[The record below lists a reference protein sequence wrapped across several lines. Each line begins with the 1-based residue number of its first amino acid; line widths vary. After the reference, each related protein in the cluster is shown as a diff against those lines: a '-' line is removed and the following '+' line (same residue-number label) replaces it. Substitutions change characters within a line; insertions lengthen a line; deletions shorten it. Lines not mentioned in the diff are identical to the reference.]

1 MQELLDQGRLTKE
14 EVFDH
19 PQRSLLTHALMG
31 DSGIYPVLVSYEIKS
46 GDQFLICSDGLTN
59 LLSDYEIGKII
70 EGSEGKDLVAALIAE
85 VKVKGA
91 PDNITIIWAQVVTD
105 EKNIKIKKLG
115 AANE

>member
-1 MQELLDQGRLTKE
+1 
-14 EVFDH
+14 
-19 PQRSLLTHALMG
+19 
-31 DSGIYPVLVSYEIKS
+31 VLVSYEIKS

-59 LLSDYEIGKII
+59 LLSDYEIAKII

-91 PDNITIIWAQVVTD
+91 PDNITIIWAQTVEG
-105 EKNIKIKKLG
+105 EKNITVKKLG